1 MTGVPVD
8 IRVALLRHHGI
19 FTQAYSATFQ
29 PGLLHFGGERGF
41 LAYKYVWG
49 TAMVLS
55 DPVAPSHLAADLINR
70 FLRENRDAAFWDISY
85 AVARILATRGFRV
98 NELGIETRLN
108 LASYTF
114 DGQQKRN
121 LRKATRKVEQLGY
134 EIREHP
140 LTQVDRNIVR
150 AVSDAWRRTRT
161 IGRREVTFLTR
172 PINCEEE
179 PDVRWFFAFDRIG
192 MMAAFCICDPI
203 YDAGAVVGYSASTRQ
218 RLDADGMIGH
228 ALKRHVIETLQREG
242 KKWLTFGLSPVDG
255 VDKIHDFDRDW
266 AVRRGLKYAFG
277 NPLFNRFIYSLQG
290 HAAHKRQF
298 GGDTEQRFLA
308 FNKGIGLV
316 RLVKLLRACRII

>member
-8 IRVALLRHHGI
+8 IRVALLRQYGG
-19 FTQAYSATFQ
+19 FSQAHSSTFQ
-29 PGLLHFGGERGF
+29 PGLLHFGDERGF

-49 TAMVLS
+49 TAMVLA
-55 DPVAPSHLAADLINR
+55 DPMAPSQLAEDLIDR
-70 FLRENRDAAFWDISY
+70 FLHEHRDAAFWDISY
-85 AVARILATRGFRV
+85 PVARILATRGFRV
-98 NELGIETRLN
+98 NELGIETRIN

-121 LRKATRKVEQLGY
+121 LRKATRKATQLGY
-134 EIREHP
+134 VIREHT
-140 LTQVDRNIVR
+140 LTQVDRDNVR

-172 PINCEEE
+172 PIAVEEE
-179 PDVRWFFAFDRIG
+179 PDVRWFFAYDRNET
-192 MMAAFCICDPI
+192 MVACCICDPL
-203 YDAGAVVGYSASTRQ
+203 YEAGTLVGYGAITRQ

-266 AVRRGLKYAFG
+266 LVRRGLKYASR
-277 NPLFNRFIYSLQG
+277 NWLFNRFVYALQG
-290 HAAHKRQF
+290 HALHKRQF
-298 GGDTEQRFLA
+298 GGDTQQSFLA
-308 FNKGIGLV
+308 FNKGIGMV
-316 RLVKLLRACRII
+316 RLIKLLRACRII